1 MERDT
6 ITKKDQQPES
16 KTVMQLVEKVDTPPD
31 VDRRMDEVMED
42 IDE

>member
-1 MERDT
+1 MESDNNA
-6 ITKKDQQPES
+6 KKDQQPES

-42 IDE
+42 IDK